1 MRAQEGE
8 FKVMAAVTEADVRR
22 ALAGVIEEK
31 SGRDLVALGL
41 VQAVSLREGNVQ
53 LVLQV
58 DPAWGAALEPL
69 RQRAEQAVLALPGVS
84 SATALLTAHRE
95 AGPASRPAPRHD
107 HGHHHGHDH
116 AHDHGHDH
124 GHDRGHRHGQPQPR
138 PGAAPQ
144 KEPLGDIRAIV
155 AVASGKGGVG
165 KSTTA
170 ANLALALKARG
181 LKVGVLDA
189 DIYGPSQP
197 RLLGLS
203 GRPDTLDGRRIIP
216 HKLDGM
222 PVMSIG
228 FLVAEDTAMIWR
240 GPMVQSAI
248 MQMLREVEWGPLD
261 VLIVDLPPGTGDA
274 QLSLAQQ
281 VPLTGAVIVS
291 TPQDIALLDVKKA
304 MAMFRKV
311 DVPLLGMVENMSVF
325 VCPNCGHESH
335 IFSVGGARR
344 EAEKQK
350 LPFLGEVPL
359 DPAIRETSDGGKPIV
374 LSHPGSAGGKAYA
387 AIAERLWQEVEAVV
401 AGGSRKA
408 PKITMQ

>member
-1 MRAQEGE
+1 
-8 FKVMAAVTEADVRR
+8 MAALTEAEVRR
-22 ALAGVIEEK
+22 ALSGVIDEAA
-31 SGRDLVALGL
+31 GRDLVSLGL
-41 VQAVSLREGNVQ
+41 LQAVSIRDGNVQ

-58 DPAWGAALEPL
+58 DPARGAALEPL
-69 RQRAEQAVLALPGVS
+69 RQRAEAAVLALPGVS
-84 SATALLTAHRE
+84 SATAILTAHRE
-95 AGPASRPAPRHD
+95 QGAPAPPARPQQHE
-107 HGHHHGHDH
+107 HPHQ
-116 AHDHGHDH
+116 
-124 GHDRGHRHGQPQPR
+124 HGQPQR
-138 PGAAPQ
+138 ASGGQQ
-144 KEPLGDIRAIV
+144 KEPLNDIAAIV

-165 KSTTA
+165 KSTTT

-181 LKVGVLDA
+181 LRVGVLDA

-197 RLLGLS
+197 RLLNLS
-203 GRPDTLDGRRIIP
+203 GRPDSLDGRRIIP

-248 MQMLREVEWGPLD
+248 MQMLREVEWGPLE

-311 DVPLLGMVENMSVF
+311 DVPLLGMIENMSVF

-335 IFSVGGARR
+335 IFSIGGARR
-344 EAEKQK
+344 EAEKQR
-350 LPFLGEVPL
+350 LPFLGEIPL
-359 DPAIRETSDGGKPIV
+359 DPAIRETSDEGRPIV
-374 LSHPGSAGGKAYA
+374 LSHPESPGAKAFM
-387 AIAERLWQEVEAVV
+387 AIAARLWQEVETVL
-401 AGGSRKA
+401 AGGSRKT
-408 PKITMQ
+408 PKITIQ

>member
-1 MRAQEGE
+1 
-8 FKVMAAVTEADVRR
+8 MAAVTEAEVRR
-22 ALAGVIEEK
+22 ALAAVIDEAA
-31 SGRDLVALGL
+31 GRDLVSLGL
-41 VQAVSLREGNVQ
+41 VQAVTIRDGNVQ

-58 DPAWGAALEPL
+58 DPARGAALEPL
-69 RQRAEQAVLALPGVS
+69 RQRAEKAVLALSGVS
-84 SATALLTAHRE
+84 SATAILTAHRE
-95 AGPASRPAPRHD
+95 AGAAAPRQPAPQQHRHD
-107 HGHHHGHDH
+107 H
-116 AHDHGHDH
+116 
-124 GHDRGHRHGQPQPR
+124 QPR
-138 PGAAPQ
+138 AAGGAPQ
-144 KEPLGDIRAIV
+144 KAPLNEIGAIV

-165 KSTTA
+165 KSTVT

-216 HKLDGM
+216 HRLDGM

-248 MQMLREVEWGPLD
+248 MQMLREVEWGRLD
-261 VLIVDLPPGTGDA
+261 CLIVDLPPGTGDA

-325 VCPNCGHESH
+325 VCPHCGHESH
-335 IFSVGGARR
+335 IFSIGGARR
-344 EAEKQK
+344 EAEKQR

-359 DPAIRETSDGGKPIV
+359 DPAIRETSDAGRPIV
-374 LSHPGSAGGKAYA
+374 LSQPQSSAAKAYA
-387 AIAERLWQEVEAVV
+387 AIADRLWQEVEAVM

>member
-1 MRAQEGE
+1 
-8 FKVMAAVTEADVRR
+8 MAAVTEAEVRR
-22 ALAGVIEEK
+22 ALARVVDDG
-31 SGRDLVALGL
+31 AL
-41 VQAVSLREGNVQ
+41 QAVTIRDGNVQ
-53 LVLQV
+53 VVLQV
-58 DPAWGAALEPL
+58 DPARGAALEPL
-69 RQRAEQAVLALPGVS
+69 RQRAEKAVLALAGVN
-84 SATALLTAHRE
+84 SATAILTAHRE
-95 AGPASRPAPRHD
+95 SGPREPGPAQRQPRGGHEHGHAHRHD
-107 HGHHHGHDH
+107 HAHGHDH
-116 AHDHGHDH
+116 SHA
-124 GHDRGHRHGQPQPR
+124 PQR
-138 PGAAPQ
+138 PAAPQ
-144 KEPLGDIRAIV
+144 KEPLGEIGAIV

-165 KSTTA
+165 KSTTT

-203 GRPDTLDGRRIIP
+203 GRPDTLDGKRIVP

-311 DVPLLGMVENMSVF
+311 DVPLLGMIENMSVF
-325 VCPNCGHESH
+325 ICPNCGHESH
-335 IFSVGGARR
+335 IFSIGGARR

-350 LPFLGEVPL
+350 LPFLGEIPL
-359 DPAIRETSDGGKPIV
+359 DPAIRETSDDGKPIV
-374 LSHPGSAGGKAYA
+374 LSHPNSPGAKAYA
-387 AIAERLWQEVEAVV
+387 AIAEKLWLEIEAVV
-401 AGGSRKA
+401 AGGSRKG

>member
-1 MRAQEGE
+1 
-8 FKVMAAVTEADVRR
+8 MAAVTEVEIRR
-22 ALAGVIEEK
+22 ALSGVIDEAA
-31 SGRDLVALGL
+31 GRDLVSLGL
-41 VQAVSLREGNVQ
+41 LQAVTIRDGNVQ

-58 DPAWGAALEPL
+58 DPAQGAALEPL
-69 RQRAEQAVLALPGVS
+69 RQRAEAAVLALPGVS
-84 SATALLTAHRE
+84 SATAILTAHRE
-95 AGPASRPAPRHD
+95 AGRAEPPRPQP
-107 HGHHHGHDH
+107 H
-116 AHDHGHDH
+116 AHPQ
-124 GHDRGHRHGQPQPR
+124 RASGQ
-138 PGAAPQ
+138 Q
-144 KEPLGDIRAIV
+144 KEPLNDIGAIV

-165 KSTTA
+165 KSTTT

-181 LKVGVLDA
+181 LRVGVLDA

-197 RLLGLS
+197 RLLNLS
-203 GRPDTLDGRRIIP
+203 GRPESLDGRRMIP

-261 VLIVDLPPGTGDA
+261 LLIVDLPPGTGDA

-311 DVPLLGMVENMSVF
+311 DVPLLGMIENMSVF
-325 VCPNCGHESH
+325 ICPHCGHASH
-335 IFSVGGARR
+335 IFSIGGARR
-344 EAEKQK
+344 EAERQR
-350 LPFLGEVPL
+350 LAFLGEVPL
-359 DPAIRETSDGGKPIV
+359 DPAIRETSDEGKPIV
-374 LSHPGSAGGKAYA
+374 LSYPESAAAKAYA
-387 AIAERLWQEVEAVV
+387 EIAARLWQEIETVL
-401 AGGSRKA
+401 AGNTRRA
-408 PKITMQ
+408 PKITIQ